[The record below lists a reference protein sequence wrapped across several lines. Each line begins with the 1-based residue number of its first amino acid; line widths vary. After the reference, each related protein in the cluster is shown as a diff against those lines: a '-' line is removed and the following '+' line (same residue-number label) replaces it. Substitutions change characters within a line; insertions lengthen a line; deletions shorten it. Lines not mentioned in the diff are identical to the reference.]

1 MVSIKAFIQD
11 LDISEGESLRQD
23 CPFCRGQNSFS
34 VSKVEGVLK
43 YNCFKERCKIKGNIE
58 EGLSHQEIK
67 KRIKNRKESNE
78 SMSWE
83 DTSHRKSP
91 MLMPEYIVPIEG
103 NTLNGFIQ
111 RWDLQNVEL
120 LHDVKDNRVVFP
132 IRKDGIIIDA
142 TGRTLNYA
150 KPKWL
155 RYTGEADVYVAC
167 QGEPNG
173 IAVIVED
180 VISANTI
187 CSVCQNVTGIAI
199 LGTSMSVKHI
209 EYIQDYTKII
219 MALDPD
225 ASNKN
230 LQYRREIV
238 SWTGINTIAMRLK
251 NDIKYKEEED
261 ISLLKTLCN
270 LSG

>member
-1 MVSIKAFIQD
+1 MSSIRAFVKD

-34 VSKVEGVLK
+34 VSVIEGRFV
-43 YNCFKERCKIKGNIE
+43 YRCFKLMCNIKGSIY
-58 EGLSHQEIK
+58 EGLAAQEIK
-67 KRIKNRKESNE
+67 KRIKNRKESSE

>member
-11 LDISEGESLRQD
+11 LNISEGESLRRD
-23 CPFCRGQNSFS
+23 CPFCRGKNTFS
-34 VSKVEGVLK
+34 VSFIDGSFV
-43 YNCFKERCKIKGNIE
+43 YQCFKLMCNIKGSIY
-58 EGLSHQEIK
+58 EGLAAQEIK
-67 KRIKNRKESNE
+67 KRIKNLKESSE
-78 SMSWE
+78 SMGWE
-83 DTSHRKSP
+83 DMSHRKSP
-91 MLMPEYIVPIEG
+91 MVMPEYIVPIEG
-103 NTLNGFIQ
+103 DTLKVFIQ

-120 LHDVKDNRVVFP
+120 LHDVKDNRAVFP

-142 TGRTLNYA
+142 VGRTLNFS

-225 ASNKN
+225 ASDKN

-238 SWTGINTIAMRLK
+238 SWTGIDTIALRLQ
-251 NDIKYKEEED
+251 NDLKYKLEED
-261 ISLLKTLCN
+261 MSALKALCN